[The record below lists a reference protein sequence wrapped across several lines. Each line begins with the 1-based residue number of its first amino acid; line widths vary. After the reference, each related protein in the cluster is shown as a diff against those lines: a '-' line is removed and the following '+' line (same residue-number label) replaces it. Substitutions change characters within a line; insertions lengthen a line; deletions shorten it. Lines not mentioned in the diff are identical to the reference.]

1 MQKNKAKVRVHKN
14 DSILKTMTLDINK
27 LGRPYHKIPKI
38 VGDYFSVIENNIS
51 LYFLKKYRI
60 NITLID
66 IKFETDCS
74 YKNATTLSSQMG
86 DVAFDIDRT
95 LLLNILN
102 DYYGLTKEKNTISN
116 IDNSPITQ
124 TEERL
129 KNKLSLEIAELILN
143 QPVFGEPLIIKNNNV
158 APITHWSYRMDFWL
172 KGYETCGFTLLID
185 LPHVER
191 FLNTLNRESHGE
203 KKKAQTLS
211 VAQFDQLVRKLPIRL
226 TSQLCL
232 SELTFSELMALQEG
246 DIISA
251 TLPEI
256 FPVFIGKEPLFSAV
270 VTESRGKLFL
280 SEFNDKTNE
289 INHD

>member
-14 DSILKTMTLDINK
+14 DSILKVMTLDINK

-60 NITLID
+60 NIALTD

-74 YKNATTLSSQMG
+74 YKNATTLSSQVG

-116 IDNSPITQ
+116 VDNSPITQ

-129 KNKLSLEIAELILN
+129 KNKLSIEIAELILN
-143 QPVFGEPLIIKNNNV
+143 QPVFGESLIIQNNNA
-158 APITHWSYRMDFWL
+158 APITYWSYRMDFWL

-191 FLNTLNRESHGE
+191 FLNTLNHEHRGES
-203 KKKAQTLS
+203 KKTQTLS
-211 VAQFDQLVRKLPIRL
+211 MTQFDLLVRKLPIRL
-226 TSQLCL
+226 TSQLYL

-251 TLPEI
+251 TLPES
-256 FPVFIGKEPLFSAV
+256 FPIFIGKEPLFSAV

-289 INHD
+289 ISHD